1 MSRELPTSAKA
12 AGGGR
17 APHGPPRVFD
27 EGFLKKL
34 EYLYIVSRKVF
45 AGRVRAERR
54 SRKVGSGIEFA
65 DHRDYA
71 PGDDVRYLDWNL
83 YGRLDKLL
91 LRMFEEEEDLHIYL
105 LVDTSASMRL
115 GAPPKFEYA
124 AKVAA
129 ALCYIGLSNLDRV
142 SLVTFADAI
151 RGRLPPARGKGRI
164 FKVFDFLGQVEPRGT
179 TRLGKT
185 IDAFVRESPR
195 PGVAVVIS
203 DFYDHEGYAG
213 ALDLLRY
220 HRFEPYAVQVYDER
234 ESRPALRGDL
244 MLVDCETGEEREV
257 TVSARLL
264 ADYARVHEA
273 WCREV
278 QDYCTARAIPF
289 FKALTAQP
297 FDELILTIFRAG
309 GFIK

>member
-1 MSRELPTSAKA
+1 MAPPA
-12 AGGGR
+12 AN
-17 APHGPPRVFD
+17 AFFN
-27 EGFLKKL
+27 EEFLKKL

-65 DHRDYA
+65 DHRDYV

-83 YGRLDKLL
+83 YGRMDKLL
-91 LRMFEEEEDLHIYL
+91 LRLFEEEEDLHIYL

-115 GAPPKFEYA
+115 GVPPKAEYA

-142 SLVTFADAI
+142 SVVTFGDGL

-164 FKVFDFLGQVEPRGT
+164 FKVFDFLGQVEPQGP
-179 TRLGKT
+179 TRLAKAVET
-185 IDAFVRESPR
+185 FVHECSR
-195 PGVAVVIS
+195 PGVAVVVS
-203 DFYDHEGYAG
+203 DFYDHEGYQA
-213 ALDLLRY
+213 AFDLLRY
-220 HRFEPYAVQVYDER
+220 HRFEPYAVQVYDEA
-234 ESRPALRGDL
+234 EAHPKLRGDL

-264 ADYARVHEA
+264 AEYARAHEA
-273 WCREV
+273 WCRELG
-278 QDYCTARAIPF
+278 DYCAARAIPCF
-289 FKALTAQP
+289 RAPTTRP

-309 GFIK
+309 GFLK

>member
-1 MSRELPTSAKA
+1 M
-12 AGGGR
+12 
-17 APHGPPRVFD
+17 
-27 EGFLKKL
+27 
-34 EYLYIVSRKVF
+34 
-45 AGRVRAERR
+45 
-54 SRKVGSGIEFA
+54 
-65 DHRDYA
+65 
-71 PGDDVRYLDWNL
+71 
-83 YGRLDKLL
+83 DKLL
-91 LRMFEEEEDLHIYL
+91 LRLFEEEEDLHIYL
-105 LVDTSASMRL
+105 LLDTSASMRL
-115 GAPPKFEYA
+115 GAPPKLEYA

-142 SLVTFADAI
+142 SLVTFGDAI

-164 FKVFDFLGQVEPRGT
+164 FKVFDFLSQVEPTGT
-179 TRLGKT
+179 TRVGKA
-185 IDAFVRESPR
+185 IDAFVRETAR

-213 ALDLLRY
+213 AFDLLRY
-220 HRFEPYAVQVYDER
+220 HRFEPYAIQVYDER
-234 ESRPALRGDL
+234 EARPALRGDL

-273 WCREV
+273 WCQAV
-278 QDYCTARAIPF
+278 QDACTTRAIPF
-289 FKALTAQP
+289 FRARTAAP